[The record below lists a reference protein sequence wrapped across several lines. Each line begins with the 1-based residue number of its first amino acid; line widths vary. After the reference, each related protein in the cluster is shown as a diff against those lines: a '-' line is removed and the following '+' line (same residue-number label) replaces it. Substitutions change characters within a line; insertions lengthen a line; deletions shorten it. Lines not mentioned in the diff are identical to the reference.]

1 MLWKSREDKVS
12 VRYSQKFIAEL
23 IKQGEE
29 ALIFAQREL
38 ISFEVNATPQTQTKG
53 E

>member
-12 VRYSQKFIAEL
+12 VRYSQKFISEL

-38 ISFEVNATPQTQTKG
+38 ASFEVNATPQPQTKG

>member
-12 VRYSQKFIAEL
+12 VRYSKKFIEEL

-38 ISFEVNATPQTQTKG
+38 TSFEVNATPQPQIKG

>member
-1 MLWKSREDKVS
+1 MLWKSREDEMS
-12 VRYSQKFIAEL
+12 VRYSKKFIEEL

-38 ISFEVNATPQTQTKG
+38 TSFEVNATPQTQTKG